1 MAEETYDDAKA
12 KVTIADVKEFLKTA
26 SKSQLGTCKKE
37 IEKLLDDESEG
48 GEEGGEKEEE
58 EEEELE
64 ERSSFDTV
72 LAKYGISSE

>member
-1 MAEETYDDAKA
+1 MAEETDDDAKA

-58 EEEELE
+58 EELE

>member
-1 MAEETYDDAKA
+1 MAEEKDDDVKA

-37 IEKLLDDESEG
+37 IEKLLDDESEDVED
-48 GEEGGEKEEE
+48 GEAGDEE

-64 ERSSFDTV
+64 ERSSFNTV